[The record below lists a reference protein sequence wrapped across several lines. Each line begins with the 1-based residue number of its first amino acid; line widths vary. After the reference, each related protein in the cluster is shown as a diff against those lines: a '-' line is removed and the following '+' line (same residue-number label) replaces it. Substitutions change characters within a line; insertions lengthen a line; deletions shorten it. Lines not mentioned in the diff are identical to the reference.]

1 MIDRLIDSVEPILE
15 DGGSILS
22 SFQNQFFLEYRTQEL
37 MLQKWGFILKRNS
50 LKIDVLEEKRD
61 VFSRFDTKTFK
72 KVVKT

>member
-1 MIDRLIDSVEPILE
+1 
-15 DGGSILS
+15 
-22 SFQNQFFLEYRTQEL
+22 

-61 VFSRFDTKTFK
+61 VLSHFYAKTFK